1 MGAMNWMDR
10 RLAWRLAGV
19 IAIAMLCFFGAG
31 GARAQGCGGVAPSVT
46 GGVTW
51 APVWCQEFN
60 ATVAGPPDGAV
71 WTYDLG
77 NSGFG
82 NNEVETYC
90 GPAGTQNNP
99 ASCPT
104 TFSTSTANA
113 YVDGS
118 GHLVIQAINNG
129 GAWTSARMKTQGLQ
143 NFQYG
148 RMEASIELP
157 DTTNQGLWPAFW
169 MLGSN
174 INTLPWPACGETDIL
189 EVWSQSVLNGPGPLG
204 NRSTLH
210 TAATDGSGVQPNGG
224 FTFPAPQTN
233 SSAFHTYGMIWSA
246 NMQQFYVD
254 NPQQPYYIA
263 TASDLKASDTW
274 PFNLQFFLLLNVA
287 VGGTLGGTPSASTP
301 NPGILMADY
310 VRQYSGTV
318 SAPALGNPPAI
329 SVKAGATTGNASSF
343 TPGLA
348 AGSGFA
354 YFTCDTDAPK
364 ATCAISTTD
373 PLNTHVVNSNSAE
386 TVTATVSTTAN
397 AAALPLTAKP
407 RKPAR
412 GQNQVAAAISAALAM
427 LFYLLKRRNGEG
439 ARLYAWGFAAGFA
452 LLVAAI
458 AGCGGDSGGTV
469 IAASDGTPPGV
480 YAVHVYAFTETNTSD
495 GTNAHAD
502 AQVAIPLT
510 VN

>member
-1 MGAMNWMDR
+1 MVTKNW
-10 RLAWRLAGV
+10 LVWRLAGV
-19 IAIAMLCFFGAG
+19 IAIAMLCFVGAG
-31 GARAQGCGGVAPSVT
+31 GAKAQGCAGVAASVT
-46 GGVTW
+46 GTVTW
-51 APVWCQEFN
+51 TPVWCQEFN
-60 ATVAGPPDGAV
+60 ATVPGPPDASV

-90 GPAGTQNNP
+90 GPVGTPNNP

-148 RMEASIELP
+148 RMEASIQLP

-169 MLGSN
+169 MLGSD
-174 INTLPWPACGETDIL
+174 ISTMPWPACGETDIL
-189 EVWSQSVLNGPGPLG
+189 EVWSQAVLNGPGPLG

-210 TAATDGSGVQPNGG
+210 TAATDGAGVQPNGG

-263 TASDLKASDTW
+263 TASDLKPNDTW

-287 VGGTLGGTPSASTP
+287 VGGTLGGTPSAATP

-318 SAPALGNPPAI
+318 AAPALGNPPAI

-354 YFTCDTDAPK
+354 FFTCDTDAPK
-364 ATCAISTTD
+364 ATCAILTTD
-373 PLNTHVVNSNSAE
+373 ALNAHVVNSNAAE
-386 TVTATVSTTAN
+386 TVTATVTTTAN
-397 AAALPLTAKP
+397 SAALPLAAKP
-407 RKPAR
+407 RKPAH
-412 GQNQVAAAISAALAM
+412 GQNLWVTAMSGMLAIWYCLLKWRQGEGSRRYAWRFAAAFIV
-427 LFYLLKRRNGEG
+427 
-439 ARLYAWGFAAGFA
+439 
-452 LLVAAI
+452 LVAAV
-458 AGCGGDSGGTV
+458 AGCGGDSSGTV
-469 IAASDGTPPGV
+469 TTSSSGTTPGA
-480 YAVHVYAFTETNTSD
+480 YTVHVYAFTETNSSD

>member
-1 MGAMNWMDR
+1 MVTKNW
-10 RLAWRLAGV
+10 LVWRLAGV
-19 IAIAMLCFFGAG
+19 IAIAMLCFVGAG
-31 GARAQGCGGVAPSVT
+31 GAKAQGCAGVAASVT
-46 GGVTW
+46 GTVTW
-51 APVWCQEFN
+51 TPVWCQEFN
-60 ATVAGPPDGAV
+60 ATVPGPPDASV

-90 GPAGTQNNP
+90 GPVGTPNNP

-148 RMEASIELP
+148 RMEASIQLP

-169 MLGSN
+169 MLGSD
-174 INTLPWPACGETDIL
+174 ISTMPWPACGETDIL
-189 EVWSQSVLNGPGPLG
+189 EVWSQAVLNGPGPLG

-210 TAATDGSGVQPNGG
+210 TAATDGAGVQPNGG

-263 TASDLKASDTW
+263 TASDLKPNDTW

-287 VGGTLGGTPSASTP
+287 VGGTLGGTPSAATP

-318 SAPALGNPPAI
+318 AAPALGNPPAI

-354 YFTCDTDAPK
+354 FFTCDTDAPK
-364 ATCAISTTD
+364 ATCAILTTD
-373 PLNTHVVNSNSAE
+373 ALNAHVVNSNAAE
-386 TVTATVSTTAN
+386 TVTATVTTTAN
-397 AAALPLTAKP
+397 SAALPLAAKP
-407 RKPAR
+407 RKPAH
-412 GQNQVAAAISAALAM
+412 GQNLWVTAMSGMLAIWYCLVKWRQGEGSRRYAWRFAAAFIV
-427 LFYLLKRRNGEG
+427 
-439 ARLYAWGFAAGFA
+439 
-452 LLVAAI
+452 LVAAV
-458 AGCGGDSGGTV
+458 AGCGGDSSGTV
-469 IAASDGTPPGV
+469 TTSSSGTTPGA
-480 YAVHVYAFTETNTSD
+480 YTVHVYAFTETNSSD

>member
-10 RLAWRLAGV
+10 RLAWRLAGMLGV
-19 IAIAMLCFFGAG
+19 IIVCLAVAS
-31 GARAQGCGGVAPSVT
+31 GARAQGCSGVAPSVT

-51 APVWCQEFN
+51 TPQWCQEFN
-60 ATVAGPPDGAV
+60 ATVAGPPDAAV

-90 GPAGTQNNP
+90 GPAGTPNNP

-113 YVDGS
+113 YVDGN
-118 GHLVIQAINNG
+118 GHLVMQAINNG

-148 RMEASIELP
+148 RIEASIQLP

-169 MLGSN
+169 MLGSD
-174 INTLPWPACGETDIL
+174 INTMPWPACGETDIL
-189 EVWSQSVLNGPGPLG
+189 EVWSQSVLNGPGPSG

-210 TAATDGSGVQPNGG
+210 TVSTDGDGVQPNGA
-224 FTFPAPQTN
+224 FTFANAQTN
-233 SSAFHTYGMIWSA
+233 NSAFHTYGMIWSA

-254 NPQQPYYIA
+254 NPLQPYYIA
-263 TASDLKASDTW
+263 TTSDLKASDTW
-274 PFNLQFFLLLNVA
+274 PFNLQFFLLLNIA

-301 NPGILMADY
+301 NPGVLMADY
-310 VRQYSGTV
+310 VRQYSGAAA
-318 SAPALGNPPAI
+318 APTLGNPPGI
-329 SVKAGATTGNASSF
+329 DVTAGATTGNTSTF

-348 AGSGFA
+348 AGSGFV
-354 YFTCDTDAPK
+354 YFTCDTTAPK

-373 PLNTHVVNSNSAE
+373 PLNAHVVNSNAAE
-386 TVTATVSTTAN
+386 TVTATVTTTAN
-397 AAALPLTAKP
+397 SALAPLAFAEPSHP
-407 RKPAR
+407 RYQTIPMFLAFSGMLTILLYQRSRRTGEPAR
-412 GQNQVAAAISAALAM
+412 RCVW
-427 LFYLLKRRNGEG
+427 R
-439 ARLYAWGFAAGFA
+439 FAAGCA
-452 LLVAAI
+452 VLAATI
-458 AGCGGDSGGTV
+458 AGCGGGSTV
-469 IAASDGTPPGV
+469 TPPSDGTTPGV
-480 YAVHVYAFTETNTSD
+480 YVVHVYAFTETNSSD

-502 AQVAIPLT
+502 AQVTIPLT